1 MLVYLPETEFIIPY
15 TVDILR
21 LFFVLNRVRGFEQWM
36 KTPEPKLVLSVKLFA
51 PPPRPPDPNPFLL
64 AFVLLSYD
72 GFHSHG

>member
-21 LFFVLNRVRGFEQWM
+21 LFFVLNRVRGFEQSM
-36 KTPEPKLVLSVKLFA
+36 KTPEPKLVSSVKLFA
-51 PPPRPPDPNPFLL
+51 PPPPDPNPCSL

-72 GFHSHG
+72 DFHSHG